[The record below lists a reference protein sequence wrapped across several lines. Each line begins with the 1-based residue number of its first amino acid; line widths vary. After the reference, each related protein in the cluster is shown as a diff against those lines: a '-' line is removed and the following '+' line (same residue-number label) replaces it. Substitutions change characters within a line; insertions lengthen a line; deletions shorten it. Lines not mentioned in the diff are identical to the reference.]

1 MNKIKILSS
10 DLINKISAGEV
21 LDRPASA
28 IKELVENSIDANS
41 SKIEVFIRNG
51 GKTEMKVIDNGSGIS
66 NSELTLATMRHSTSK
81 LENLDKINTLGFRGE
96 ALSSIA
102 TVSNMKIESKSKF
115 NELGSEI
122 YLRAGKKDYQKPF
135 SRINGTSI
143 TIKDIFFST
152 PARLKFLK
160 SEKHETFLIKR
171 IIQKLA
177 LSNPKIEFLFYNND
191 NLVFRA
197 EKISS
202 MNFDELLRKRV
213 IRLLGKN
220 FEENMI
226 TINQKTDLFTFTGLI
241 GLPTFNHS
249 NNSNLFVFI
258 NKRIINDK
266 MINSVIKTAYRD
278 YQSYDRYPQVVF
290 FIETFSDEVDVN
302 VHPTKNEVRFKNPS
316 KLRSAIIGSITKTL
330 SEVGFRSSTSNTNL
344 AIKTIKSS
352 NSKLNFKTFT
362 QNDKNPLNQ
371 SFKRSEENISAQD
384 SNQLYETLGDAR
396 CQYHENFIISQTKD
410 GIIIVD
416 QHAAHERIVYEK
428 LKKNFYNNKI
438 ETQILLIPEIINF
451 ESNLLTL
458 VTKRIKTLEKY
469 GIFLEQFGNDSILV
483 REIPLILASCNI
495 KELIKDIINQLVEI
509 GDTDLLEMHINKICS
524 SMACH
529 GSIRAGR
536 KMRIEEMN
544 KLLRDMES
552 TPFSGQCNHGRPTY
566 IELKLND
573 IEKLFGRK

>member
-249 NNSNLFVFI
+249 NYSNLFVFI